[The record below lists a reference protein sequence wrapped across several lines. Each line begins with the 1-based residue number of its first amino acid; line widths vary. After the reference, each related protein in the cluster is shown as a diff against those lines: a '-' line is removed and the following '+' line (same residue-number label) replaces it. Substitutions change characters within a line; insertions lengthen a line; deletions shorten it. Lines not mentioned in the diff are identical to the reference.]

1 VTYREFV
8 KRFLTVV
15 AVILGLL
22 GIWQLREI
30 VLVVFLAAIIAISLS
45 VPVHRLQ
52 AWGLKRGYAIAITL
66 TVVLLGFVTFLV
78 WLLPVLVTQMADLVE
93 ELPDAV
99 DQTVLEY
106 NDWRGKQSST
116 VQDILPEANYE
127 EIEKQLGLGESD
139 EPPAFDFSDVSNVA
153 LPVLGG
159 AANFAL
165 GLVAQLAVII
175 IVSIFFLLDPSDYV
189 RGIITLFPE
198 SYRPRTLEV
207 IAQLQK
213 TVVTWMAAL
222 SLSISVTVVLVT
234 VILGWVLRVPNSL
247 ALGVIAGVTTVIPN
261 IGSLISIV
269 PIIIFTL
276 ADDPAKLPFVLI
288 AYLLIQQVESNVIT
302 PSIVKRELSIPPAAL
317 LIFQLVAAA
326 LFGFFGI
333 LLAVPMLATLMTLV
347 RELYLYD
354 VLGMRGSKVEIEQLE
369 DGSWKVY
376 QVDAE
381 PTDKP
386 HQETATIG

>member
-1 VTYREFV
+1 VTYQEFV

-15 AVILGLL
+15 AVVLGLL
-22 GIWQLREI
+22 AIWQLREI

-52 AWGLKRGYAIAITL
+52 AWGMKRGYAITITL
-66 TVVLLGFVTFLV
+66 TIVLLGFVTFLV

-93 ELPDAV
+93 ELPDAT
-99 DQTVLEY
+99 DQTFLEY
-106 NDWRGKQSST
+106 NNWRSKQSST
-116 VQDILPEANYE
+116 IQDILPRADYE

-189 RGIITLFPE
+189 RGIITIFPAA
-198 SYRPRTLEV
+198 YRPRAMEV
-207 IAQLQK
+207 ITQLQK

-234 VILGWVLRVPNSL
+234 IVLGGILRVPNSL

-317 LIFQLVAAA
+317 LIFQLIAAA

-333 LLAVPMLATLMTLV
+333 LLAVPMLATLMTLI

-354 VLGMRGSKVEIEQLE
+354 VLGMRGVKVEVEQLE
-369 DGSWKVY
+369 DGSWKVSE
-376 QVDAE
+376 VHRDADRSE
-381 PTDKP
+381 E
-386 HQETATIG
+386 QATT

>member
-1 VTYREFV
+1 
-8 KRFLTVV
+8 
-15 AVILGLL
+15 
-22 GIWQLREI
+22 
-30 VLVVFLAAIIAISLS
+30 